1 MNLVQFG
8 RSKSLPAPEVFP
20 KGLCNAGTL
29 AIQTMLAPATGGPLS
44 SGPGREAAAS
54 LGVVAE
60 ELGADPA
67 VVEAGVRAAVR
78 LALGVQGEAGS
89 RELEGAGQGVGG
101 GVGGVVQTGGRAGPQ
116 EVLHLLDGAGG
127 PVEAPGG
134 PPQVAH
140 HKAVPPGAG
149 LGPRTGPQVGGR
161 GVPVVYGPEQVADLV
176 GGHHHPAVG
185 AAVLHQGDAG
195 DLGEPAVAD
204 TGAAH
209 VGVAGSV
216 AVHPALLVPGHV
228 QSGERDDH
236 VVDRQGGPTNTPY
249 THPTYILT
257 HVGSL

>member
-1 MNLVQFG
+1 
-8 RSKSLPAPEVFP
+8 
-20 KGLCNAGTL
+20 
-29 AIQTMLAPATGGPLS
+29 MLAPATGGPLG
-44 SGPGREAAAS
+44 SGPGGEASAR

-78 LALGVQGEAGS
+78 LALGVQGQASAG
-89 RELEGAGQGVGG
+89 EVAGAGQGVGG
-101 GVGGVVQTGGRAGPQ
+101 GVGRVVQAGGRAGPQ

-127 PVEAPGG
+127 PVEAPGS

-140 HKAVPPGAG
+140 HEAVPPGTC

-161 GVPVVYGPEQVADLV
+161 GVAVMHGPEQVADLV
-176 GGHHHPAVG
+176 GGDHHPAVG
-185 AAVLHQGDAG
+185 AAVLHQCHAG

-204 TGAAH
+204 ASAPH

-216 AVHPALLVPGHV
+216 AVHPAALVPGHV
-228 QSGERDDH
+228 QAGERDDH
-236 VVDRQGGPTNTPY
+236 VVDRQGGPANTPD
-249 THPTYILT
+249 THPTYSWT